1 VPSARVAG
9 PALVLVLV
17 ALVAL
22 LLAWAVVPSARVHV
36 VPAAEAWSTPLAIE
50 VDPALKQPD
59 AGSGRLPG
67 RSVSK
72 EIVESATAQ
81 ASGRRVVPDAPAT
94 GQVVFINKTDKPV
107 TVPRGTAVMA
117 GPARFL
123 TKGDVTVAASVA
135 AGMQRRVGM
144 GRVDVAAAQGGPSGN
159 VDRYQISRTEG
170 PLAASLDVQNDA
182 PTRGGTEKQVAY
194 VTAED
199 RRRLQETLQRS
210 LTERLLQQVRGQ
222 LPAPDKETAVPWAGQ
237 NPQVVEAV
245 FSKNAEEEAPTVSL
259 SLKLRYGVTVF
270 GNEAYNAMVRQM
282 VARRLGEAR
291 PGYEVV
297 PESVRP
303 EPPAVVAVDQGIV
316 RLSGQA
322 GATVRPRLDPG
333 NLRGALTNRPAAEAK
348 AYLDNLPGVAAYE
361 LQTWPGWLG
370 RLPWLGL
377 RIGISVGPPAPAQSE
392 GAPRRDESTW
402 RSAPNGP

>member
-1 VPSARVAG
+1 M
-9 PALVLVLV
+9 VLA

-22 LLAWAVVPSARVHV
+22 SLAWAVVPSARVHL
-36 VPAAEAWSTPLAIE
+36 VPAAEAWSTPLVVE
-50 VDPALKQPD
+50 VDPTLKVPD
-59 AGSGRLPG
+59 AGAGRLPG

-72 EIVESATAQ
+72 EISETATAP
-81 ASGRRVVPDAPAT
+81 ATGRRVVPDAPAT

-107 TVPRGTAVMA
+107 TVPRGTVVLA
-117 GPARFL
+117 GPVRFL
-123 TKGDVTVAASVA
+123 TRGDVTVAASVA
-135 AGMQRRVGM
+135 AGLQRRVGM
-144 GRVDVAAAQGGPSGN
+144 GRVDVAAAQGGPAGN

-182 PTRGGTEKQVAY
+182 PTRGGTEKQVAF

-199 RRRLQETLQRS
+199 RRRLQESLQRT
-210 LTERLLQQVRGQ
+210 LTDRLLQQVKGQ
-222 LPAPDKETAVPWAGQ
+222 LPAPDKETAVPWTGQ

-245 FSKNAEEEAPTVSL
+245 FSKNAEEEAPNVSL
-259 SLKLRYGVTVF
+259 TLKLRYGVTVF
-270 GNEAYNAMVRQM
+270 GNDAYNAMARQI
-282 VARRLGEAR
+282 VARRLGETK

-297 PESVRP
+297 PDLVRP
-303 EPPAVVAVDQGIV
+303 EPPAVVAVEQGIV
-316 RLSGQA
+316 RLAGRA

-333 NLRGALTNRPAAEAK
+333 AVRGALANRPAAEAK
-348 AYLDNLPGVAAYE
+348 SYLDNLPGVAAYD

-377 RIGISVGPPAPAQSE
+377 RIGVSVGPPAPAQPE
-392 GAPRRDESTW
+392 GGPRQDESTW